1 MQESTSRRKK
11 KGFFSLNTFLLI
23 GLGLGVCTG
32 ICSVDWLHSIANGIS
47 QIVINLLKL
56 VSLPMIFLS
65 IIATISGMGGFSEL
79 RTLGRRTF
87 LYAAGT
93 TFVAGLVALGLFLI
107 IRPAHAPTPEAI
119 AAVGQGESAGYW
131 GLVLQIFPDN
141 IVGVFLEYNVV
152 ALMLIS
158 ICIGMAILTLKSDQ
172 KETLHSFFSSLF
184 AVLLR
189 ITHWLLYLM
198 PLGVWAFVTILM
210 RDLLVENPEHLR
222 SFVLYLAVVVGAN
235 LIQATV
241 VLPLMLKFKGVPPWK
256 LFRAMLPA
264 LTVGFFTR
272 SSNAALPVTLDAIQ
286 TNAGVSKRVSN
297 FTIPL
302 CSTINM
308 NACCAFIL
316 TTVLYVSMSH
326 GMAFSA
332 LDLFLW
338 VGVATV
344 AAMGNAGVAMGCY
357 FMSSALLA
365 TMNMPLGLLGM
376 ILPVYTFIDM
386 LETSVNIWSDAA
398 ITTVIDKEEARA
410 GARIPSGDGVVSA
423 E

>member
-1 MQESTSRRKK
+1 MQKTKSVRKK
-11 KGFFSLNTFLLI
+11 KGFLSLNTFLLI
-23 GLGLGVCTG
+23 ALGLGVCTG
-32 ICSVDWLHSIANGIS
+32 LCNITWLSSIADGVS
-47 QIVINLLKL
+47 QIFINLLKL

-65 IIATISGMGGFSEL
+65 VVSTISGMGGFAEV
-79 RTLGRRTF
+79 RTLGRRT
-87 LYAAGT
+87 LVYAAGT
-93 TFVAGLVALGLFLI
+93 TFLAGLVALGLFLVI
-107 IRPAHAPTPEAI
+107 QPAHAPTPEAI
-119 AAVGQGESAGYW
+119 AAVGDGVSAGYW
-131 GLVLQIFPDN
+131 ALVLQIFPDN
-141 IVGVFLEYNVV
+141 IVKVFLEYNVV
-152 ALMLIS
+152 ALMLIA
-158 ICIGMAILTLKSDQ
+158 ICLGLAILTLKDDQ
-172 KETLHSFFSSLF
+172 KQTLHSLFSSLF
-184 AVLLR
+184 GALLKL
-189 ITHWLLYLM
+189 THWLLYIM

-210 RDLLVENPEHLR
+210 RDLLVENPDHLR
-222 SFVLYLAVVVGAN
+222 SFILYLAVVVGAN

-241 VLPLMLKFKGVPPWK
+241 VLPLMLKMKGISPIK

-264 LTVGFFTR
+264 CTVGFFTR

-297 FTIPL
+297 FAIPL
-302 CSTINM
+302 CATINM

-326 GMAFSA
+326 GMTYSV

-386 LETSVNIWSDAA
+386 LETAVNIWSDAA
-398 ITTVIDKEEARA
+398 ITCVIDKDEKRA
-410 GARIPSGDGVVSA
+410 AIPADDPIA
-423 E
+423 ITE